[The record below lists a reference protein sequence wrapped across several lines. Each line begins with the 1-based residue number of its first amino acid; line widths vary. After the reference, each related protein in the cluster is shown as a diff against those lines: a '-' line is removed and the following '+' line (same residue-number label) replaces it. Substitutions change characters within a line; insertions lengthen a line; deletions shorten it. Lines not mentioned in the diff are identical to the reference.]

1 MVVSLIAL
9 AVALGGTGYAVVAIP
24 RDSVGTAQL
33 RNSAVTSKKVRNG
46 SLLAVDFKRGQ
57 LPRGPRGYE
66 GDAGPIGATGPT
78 GATGP
83 AGATGAQGPQGP
95 VGATGATGPAGPT
108 SGRTWTASGA
118 SVVACGPTDLL
129 TQNVTLPS
137 TSRLQ
142 IGATAQIVAAGT
154 IPIQLS
160 AEVWSGGSSLGS
172 VTSGPM
178 MNAPTTTQLM
188 TILGVAA
195 DVNGPVNLPAGT
207 YQVRLRLTE
216 DNPCGVQVDATGI
229 SMTVTSLGTG

>member
-195 DVNGPVNLPAGT
+195 DVNGPVNLPGGT

-229 SMTVTSLGTG
+229 SLTVTTLGTG